1 MKRCGT
7 GLFQYPR
14 RRLLLAAL
22 ISVVGRPSGAGEPE
36 KGRVMDFS
44 DPDVARRLWVVNDG
58 VMGGV
63 SKSRTRQVAEGVVF
77 EGEVSLRNNGGFASL
92 RGPVAWTDGTSALE
106 LLVHGDGKRYRL
118 LLRMDSA
125 PGAASYQCDFDALG
139 PQTHRFVAADFQ
151 ATFRGRIVSAAPL
164 VFARVVEFGIL
175 IADKQEGP
183 FVLQLRHLGAL
194 A

>member
-1 MKRCGT
+1 MKRRAT
-7 GLFQYPR
+7 GLFQCPR
-14 RRLLLAAL
+14 RRFLLAAL
-22 ISVVGRPSGAGEPE
+22 ASVVGRPLRAGEPE

-44 DPDVARRLWVVNDG
+44 DPNVARRLWVVNDG

-63 SKSRTRQVAEGVVF
+63 SQSRFRHDAEGVVF

-92 RGPVAWTDGTSALE
+92 RGPVAWADGTSTLE
-106 LLVHGDGKRYRL
+106 LAVHGDGKRYRL

-139 PQTHRFVAADFQ
+139 PQTHRFTAADFQ
-151 ATFRGRIVSAAPL
+151 ATFRGRLVSAAPL
-164 VFARVVEFGIL
+164 VFARVVEFGVL

-183 FVLQLRHLGAL
+183 FVLQLRHIRAL
-194 A
+194 

>member
-1 MKRCGT
+1 MKRRAT
-7 GLFQYPR
+7 GLFQCPR

-22 ISVVGRPSGAGEPE
+22 ASVVGRPLCAGEPE

-63 SKSRTRQVAEGVVF
+63 SQSRFRHDAEGVTF

-92 RGPVAWTDGTSALE
+92 RGPVAWADGTSALE
-106 LLVHGDGKRYRL
+106 LAVHGDGKRYRL

-139 PQTHRFVAADFQ
+139 PQTHRFTAADFQ
-151 ATFRGRIVSAAPL
+151 ATFRGRLVSAAPL
-164 VFARVVEFGIL
+164 VFARVVEFGVL

-183 FVLQLRHLGAL
+183 FGLQLRHIQAL
-194 A
+194 

>member
-1 MKRCGT
+1 MKRRAT
-7 GLFQYPR
+7 GLFQCPR

-22 ISVVGRPSGAGEPE
+22 AIVVGRPLCAGEAE

-63 SKSRTRQVAEGVVF
+63 SQSRFRHDAEGVIF

-92 RGPVAWTDGTSALE
+92 RGPVAWADGTSALE
-106 LLVHGDGKRYRL
+106 LAVHGDGKRYRL

-139 PQTHRFVAADFQ
+139 PQTHRFTAADFQ
-151 ATFRGRIVSAAPL
+151 ATFRGRLVSAAPL
-164 VFARVVEFGIL
+164 VFARVVEFGVL

-183 FVLQLRHLGAL
+183 FVLQLRHIQAL
-194 A
+194 

>member
-1 MKRCGT
+1 MKSVSLPPA
-7 GLFQYPR
+7 GLGR
-14 RRLLLAAL
+14 RQLLDITLAA
-22 ISVVGRPSGAGEPE
+22 IFGGAVSTVASAQELA
-36 KGRVMDFS
+36 MDFS
-44 DPDVARRLWVVNDG
+44 DPEVVRRLWVVNDG

-63 SKSRTRQVAEGVVF
+63 SQSRFRHDAEGVNF

-92 RGPVAWTDGTSALE
+92 RGPVAFAAGTTALA
-106 LLVHGDGKRYRL
+106 LSTQGDDKRYSL

-125 PGAASYQCDFDALG
+125 RGAASYQCDFDALG

-194 A
+194 E

>member
-1 MKRCGT
+1 MKRRAT
-7 GLFQYPR
+7 GLFQCPR

-22 ISVVGRPSGAGEPE
+22 ASVVGRPLCAGEPE

-44 DPDVARRLWVVNDG
+44 DPNVARRLWVVNDG

-63 SKSRTRQVAEGVVF
+63 SQSRLRQEAEGVVF

-92 RGPVAWTDGTSALE
+92 RGPVAWADGTSALE
-106 LLVHGDGKRYRL
+106 LAVHGDGKRYRL

-139 PQTHRFVAADFQ
+139 PQTHRFTAADFQ
-151 ATFRGRIVSAAPL
+151 ATFRGRLVSAAPL
-164 VFARVVEFGIL
+164 VFARVVEFGVL

-183 FVLQLRHLGAL
+183 FVLQLRHIQAL
-194 A
+194 

>member
-1 MKRCGT
+1 VKRRGM

-22 ISVVGRPSGAGEPE
+22 TSIVGRPSGAGEPE

-63 SKSRTRQVAEGVVF
+63 SQSRIRHGAEGVVF
-77 EGEVSLRNNGGFASL
+77 EGEVSLKNNGGFASL
-92 RGPVAWTDGTSALE
+92 RGPVAFAVGTTALA
-106 LLVHGDGKRYRL
+106 LSTHGDGKRYRL

-125 PGAASYQCDFDALG
+125 PGAASYQSDFDARGL
-139 PQTHRFVAADFQ
+139 QTHRFVASDFQ
-151 ATFRGRIVSAAPL
+151 ATFRGRLVSAAPL
-164 VFARVVEFGIL
+164 VFARVIEFGIL

-183 FVLQLRHLGAL
+183 FALQLRQMETL
-194 A
+194 

>member
-1 MKRCGT
+1 MKSVSLPLAGM
-7 GLFQYPR
+7 GR
-14 RRLLLAAL
+14 RRLLGITLGATFCGA
-22 ISVVGRPSGAGEPE
+22 VCTVASGLEPA
-36 KGRVMDFS
+36 MDFS

-63 SKSRTRQVAEGVVF
+63 SQSRIRDDAEGVIF

-92 RGPVAWTDGTSALE
+92 RGPVAFAAGTTALA
-106 LLVHGDGKRYRL
+106 LSTQGDGKRYSL

-125 PGAASYQCDFDALG
+125 RGAASYQCDFDALG

-151 ATFRGRIVSAAPL
+151 ARFRGRLVSAAPL
-164 VFARVVEFGIL
+164 VFARAIEFGIL

-183 FVLQLRHLGAL
+183 FVLHLRHLAAL
-194 A
+194 T

>member
-1 MKRCGT
+1 VKRRAT
-7 GLFQYPR
+7 GLFQCPR
-14 RRLLLAAL
+14 RRFLLAAL
-22 ISVVGRPSGAGEPE
+22 ASVVGRPLCAGEPE

-44 DPDVARRLWVVNDG
+44 DPNVARRLWVVNDG

-63 SKSRTRQVAEGVVF
+63 SQSRLRQEAEGVVF

-92 RGPVAWTDGTSALE
+92 RGPVAWADGTSALE
-106 LLVHGDGKRYRL
+106 LAVHGDGKRYRL
-118 LLRMDSA
+118 LLRMDST

-139 PQTHRFVAADFQ
+139 PQTHRFTAADFQ

-183 FVLQLRHLGAL
+183 FGLQLRHLGAL
-194 A
+194 E

>member
-1 MKRCGT
+1 MKRRGT
-7 GLFQYPR
+7 GFFPCAR

-22 ISVVGRPSGAGEPE
+22 ASAVGRPLCAGEPE

-63 SKSRTRQVAEGVVF
+63 SQSRFRHDAEGVTF

-92 RGPVAWTDGTSALE
+92 RGPVAFAAGTTALA
-106 LLVHGDGKRYRL
+106 LSTQGDGKRYSL

-125 PGAASYQCDFDALG
+125 RGAASYQCDFDALG

-194 A
+194 E

>member
-1 MKRCGT
+1 MKRRAT
-7 GLFQYPR
+7 GLFQCPR

-22 ISVVGRPSGAGEPE
+22 ASVVGRPLCAGEPE

-63 SKSRTRQVAEGVVF
+63 SQSRFRQEAEGVVF

-92 RGPVAWTDGTSALE
+92 RGPVAWADGTSALE
-106 LLVHGDGKRYRL
+106 LAVHGDGKRYRL

-139 PQTHRFVAADFQ
+139 PQTHRFTAADFQ
-151 ATFRGRIVSAAPL
+151 ATFRGRLVSAAPL
-164 VFARVVEFGIL
+164 VFARVVEFGVL

-183 FVLQLRHLGAL
+183 FGLQLRHIQAL
-194 A
+194 

>member
-1 MKRCGT
+1 MKRRAT
-7 GLFQYPR
+7 GLFQCPR

-22 ISVVGRPSGAGEPE
+22 AIVVGRPLCAGEPE

-63 SKSRTRQVAEGVVF
+63 SQSRFRQEAEGVVF

-92 RGPVAWTDGTSALE
+92 RGPVAWADGTSALE
-106 LLVHGDGKRYRL
+106 LAVHGDGKRYRL

-139 PQTHRFVAADFQ
+139 PQTHRFTAADFQ
-151 ATFRGRIVSAAPL
+151 ATFRGRLVSAAPL
-164 VFARVVEFGIL
+164 VFARVVEFGVL

-183 FVLQLRHLGAL
+183 FVLQLRHIQAL
-194 A
+194 

>member
-1 MKRCGT
+1 MKRRGT
-7 GLFQYPR
+7 GLLQYPR

-22 ISVVGRPSGAGEPE
+22 TSVVGRPSGAGEPE
-36 KGRVMDFS
+36 KGRLMDFS
-44 DPDVARRLWVVNDG
+44 DTDVARRLWVVNDG

-63 SKSRTRQVAEGVVF
+63 SQSRVRQEAEGVVF

-92 RGPVAWTDGTSALE
+92 RGPVAWADGTSALE
-106 LLVHGDGKRYRL
+106 LAVHGDGKRYRL

-139 PQTHRFVAADFQ
+139 LQTHRFAAADFQ
-151 ATFRGRIVSAAPL
+151 ATFRGRLVSAAPL
-164 VFARVVEFGIL
+164 AFARVVEFGIL

-183 FVLQLRHLGAL
+183 FVLQLRQIRAL
-194 A
+194 

>member
-1 MKRCGT
+1 MKRRAT
-7 GLFQYPR
+7 GLFQCPR

-22 ISVVGRPSGAGEPE
+22 ASLVGRPLCAGEPE

-44 DPDVARRLWVVNDG
+44 DPNVARRLWVVNDG

-63 SKSRTRQVAEGVVF
+63 SQSRFRHDAEGVVF

-92 RGPVAWTDGTSALE
+92 RGPVAWADGTSALE
-106 LLVHGDGKRYRL
+106 LAVHGDGKRYRL

-125 PGAASYQCDFDALG
+125 PGAASYQCEFDALG
-139 PQTHRFVAADFQ
+139 PQTHRFTAADFQ
-151 ATFRGRIVSAAPL
+151 ATFRGRLVSAAPL
-164 VFARVVEFGIL
+164 VFARVVEFGVL

-183 FVLQLRHLGAL
+183 FALQLRHIRAL
-194 A
+194 

>member
-1 MKRCGT
+1 
-7 GLFQYPR
+7 
-14 RRLLLAAL
+14 
-22 ISVVGRPSGAGEPE
+22 
-36 KGRVMDFS
+36 MDFS
-44 DPDVARRLWVVNDG
+44 DPEVVRRLWVVNDG

-63 SKSRTRQVAEGVVF
+63 SQSRFRHDAEGVTF

-92 RGPVAWTDGTSALE
+92 RGPVAFAAGTTALA
-106 LLVHGDGKRYRL
+106 LSTQGDGKRYSL

-125 PGAASYQCDFDALG
+125 RGAASYQCDFDALG

-183 FVLQLRHLGAL
+183 FVLQLRHLRAL

>member
-1 MKRCGT
+1 MKRRAT
-7 GLFQYPR
+7 GLFQCPR
-14 RRLLLAAL
+14 RRFLLAAL
-22 ISVVGRPSGAGEPE
+22 AIVVGRPLCAGEPE

-44 DPDVARRLWVVNDG
+44 DPNVARRLWVVNDG

-63 SKSRTRQVAEGVVF
+63 SQSRFRHDAEGVVF

-92 RGPVAWTDGTSALE
+92 RGPVAWADGTSTLE
-106 LLVHGDGKRYRL
+106 LAVHGDGKRYRL

-125 PGAASYQCDFDALG
+125 PGAASYQCEFDALG
-139 PQTHRFVAADFQ
+139 PQTHRFTAADFQ

-164 VFARVVEFGIL
+164 VFARVVEFGVL

-183 FVLQLRHLGAL
+183 FVLQLRHIRAL
-194 A
+194 

>member
-1 MKRCGT
+1 MRWRGT
-7 GLFQYPR
+7 GLFQCPR

-22 ISVVGRPSGAGEPE
+22 ASAVGRPLCAGEPE

-63 SKSRTRQVAEGVVF
+63 SQSRFRHDAEGVTF

-92 RGPVAWTDGTSALE
+92 RGPVAFAAGTTALA
-106 LLVHGDGKRYRL
+106 LSTQGDGKRYSL

-125 PGAASYQCDFDALG
+125 RSAASYQCDFDALG
-139 PQTHRFVAADFQ
+139 PQTYRFVAADFQ

-194 A
+194 E